1 MDFGLQGKAAVV
13 TGASRGIGKGIAE
26 ALAREGAN
34 LVLCARNAEP
44 LLVVVAQLRGLG
56 VEVEAAVLDV
66 VEADAGER
74 LAALALERFGRL
86 DVLVCSAAGNR
97 RGEAVDLSDEAWREV
112 VELNLLAQARVSR
125 AAARAMKERGSGSI
139 VFVSS
144 IFGRELGGPG
154 LTLYDTTK
162 SALISLAKTMAVE
175 LAPFGVRVNSVAP
188 GSIRFPGGSW
198 DERCKKDPEGMTEF
212 VKRNIPSGRFGTVEE
227 VANVV
232 AFLVSE
238 RASWVTG
245 ACWTVDGGQ
254 SRSLI

>member
-1 MDFGLQGKAAVV
+1 MDFGLQGKTAVV
-13 TGASRGIGKGIAE
+13 TGASRGIGRGIAG
-26 ALAREGAN
+26 ALAHEGTN
-34 LVLCARNAEP
+34 LVLCARNEEP
-44 LLVVVAQLRGLG
+44 LLAVAAELRLLG
-56 VEVEAAVLDV
+56 VEVEAVGLDV

-74 LAALALERFGRL
+74 LVAPALERFGRL
-86 DVLVCSAAGNR
+86 DVLVCSAGGNR

-125 AAARAMKERGSGSI
+125 AAARSMKERGSGSI

-162 SALISLAKTMAVE
+162 SALISLAKTMAAE
-175 LAPFGVRVNSVAP
+175 LAPYGVRVNSVAP

-198 DERCKKDPEGMTEF
+198 DERCKKDPAGMAEF
-212 VKRNIPSGRFGTVEE
+212 VKRNIPSGRFGTVAE

-232 AFLVSE
+232 AFLASK